1 MELIKTRF
9 FLSLLFAV
17 MLQISSN
24 EAQMD
29 LKMNYKRTNVTQ
41 DLRVNNKT
49 IKPSPN
55 VADRRDLLFKLS
67 KIGRD
72 AQSDNT
78 SPNRNPQN
86 LVFLEEI
93 NDYDK
98 YVGQQAKK
106 SPPPPKK
113 SILRG
118 VSQIKSIY
126 NSLKNEKAILN
137 DLNINTVRYVPSTKG
152 IIFYSYI
159 INL

>member
-67 KIGRD
+67 K
-72 AQSDNT
+72 S
-78 SPNRNPQN
+78 S
-86 LVFLEEI
+86 
-93 NDYDK
+93 
-98 YVGQQAKK
+98 KK
-106 SPPPPKK
+106 
-113 SILRG
+113 
-118 VSQIKSIY
+118 
-126 NSLKNEKAILN
+126 
-137 DLNINTVRYVPSTKG
+137 NISKTV
-152 IIFYSYI
+152 
-159 INL
+159 